1 MLDEVLTVAAVD
13 PYLADSGMLGGDLV
27 QEPGD
32 GGGVLHARR
41 SDQRG
46 KQESNFQRGKSCGR

>member
-46 KQESNFQRGKSCGR
+46 KQESNFQ